1 MDWNL
6 LRGVSRSFYLTIRL
20 LPSPVREPIAL
31 GYLLARASDSI
42 ADTSAAELASRV
54 EALGQ
59 LRAGKIAS
67 TAVEALAGKQSVPA
81 EVELLRRLP
90 DLLKTLE
97 RSPARERIEWVW
109 AHILRGQIFDLE
121 RFNGNAEPLLPAE
134 LDEYT
139 FLVAGCVGEFWTRL
153 CAERLPGFSRQP
165 LEELVSL
172 GVAYGKG
179 LQLVNIL
186 RDRRGDAA
194 IGRVYVPNERF
205 AETKAQAAAGLE
217 AGLRWVA
224 AVDNRRVRFACLP
237 PARIGIETLAR
248 IEPDSGP
255 VKISR
260 RDVRRV
266 LVSALPALWSRGVA
280 TPAPAPR
287 RQS

>member
-1 MDWNL
+1 MDWAL

-20 LPSPVREPIAL
+20 LPAPVREPIAL

-42 ADTSAAELASRV
+42 ADTSAAEMGHRI
-54 EALGQ
+54 EALQQ
-59 LRAGKIAS
+59 LRVGKIAS
-67 TAVEALAGKQSVPA
+67 NAIVALAEKQFVPA
-81 EVELLRRLP
+81 EAELLRRLP
-90 DLLKTLE
+90 DLMKTLE
-97 RSPARERIEWVW
+97 RSPARARLEWVW
-109 AHILRGQIFDLE
+109 THILRGQIFDLE
-121 RFNGNAEPLLPAE
+121 RFSGNAEPLSPEE

-153 CAERLPGFSRQP
+153 CAERLPGFSRAP
-165 LEELVSL
+165 MDELVSL

-194 IGRVYVPNERF
+194 IGRIYVPDERF
-205 AETKAQAAAGLE
+205 AETKAQAAIGLD

-224 AVDNRRVRFACLP
+224 AVGNSRVRFACLP
-237 PARIGIETLAR
+237 PARIGLETLAR

-266 LVSALPALWSRGVA
+266 LVGAIPVLWSREAA
-280 TPAPAPR
+280 TTAPALR
-287 RQS
+287 RRS

>member
-1 MDWNL
+1 MDWTL
-6 LRGVSRSFYLTIRL
+6 LRDVSRSFYLTIRL

-42 ADTSAAELASRV
+42 ADTSAADVERRI
-54 EALGQ
+54 EALQQ
-59 LRAGKIAS
+59 LRHGD
-67 TAVEALAGKQSVPA
+67 TARNALEALVEKQAAPA
-81 EVELLRRLP
+81 EAELLRRLP
-90 DLLKTLE
+90 DLMDALE
-97 RSPARERIEWVW
+97 VSPARERLEWVW
-109 AHILRGQIFDLE
+109 EHILRGQIFDLV
-121 RFNGNAEPLLPAE
+121 RFNGNAEQLSSEE
-134 LDEYT
+134 LDEYA

-153 CAERLPGFSRQP
+153 CAERLPGFSRAP
-165 LEELVSL
+165 MDELVSL

-186 RDRRGDAA
+186 RDRRGDVA
-194 IGRVYVPNERF
+194 IGRIYVPDERF
-205 AETKAQAAAGLE
+205 AETKAQAAAGLD

-248 IEPDSGP
+248 IEPNSGP

-260 RDVRRV
+260 RDVRRL
-266 LVSALPALWSRGVA
+266 LVSAISALWSRESA

-287 RQS
+287 RRS

>member
-1 MDWNL
+1 MDWAL

-20 LPSPVREPIAL
+20 LPSRVREPISL

-42 ADTSAAELASRV
+42 ADTSAADVEHRV
-54 EALGQ
+54 EALRQ
-59 LRAGKIAS
+59 LRNGGVAPD
-67 TAVEALAGKQSVPA
+67 AVAALAEKQSAPA
-81 EVELLRRLP
+81 EAELLRRLP
-90 DLLKTLE
+90 DLLKMLE
-97 RSPARERIEWVW
+97 HSPARERLEWVW

-121 RFNGNAEPLLPAE
+121 RFNGNAEPLSPEE

-153 CAERLPGFSRQP
+153 CAERLPGFSKRP
-165 LEELVSL
+165 LDELVSL

-194 IGRVYVPNERF
+194 IGRVYVTDERF
-205 AETKAQAAAGLE
+205 VEAKAQAAAGLE
-217 AGLRWVA
+217 AGMRWVA

-237 PARIGIETLAR
+237 PARIGLETLAR

-266 LVSALPALWSRGVA
+266 LVSAIPALWSREAA

-287 RQS
+287 RRS

>member
-1 MDWNL
+1 MDWDL

-42 ADTSAAELASRV
+42 ADTSAAEVGHRI
-54 EALGQ
+54 EALQQ
-59 LRAGKIAS
+59 LRAGRIAPD
-67 TAVEALAGKQSVPA
+67 AVAALAEKQSVPA
-81 EVELLRRLP
+81 EAELLHRLP
-90 DLLKTLE
+90 DLLKTLAQ
-97 RSPARERIEWVW
+97 SPARARLEWVW

-121 RFNGNAEPLLPAE
+121 RFSGNAEPLSPEE

-153 CAERLPGFSRQP
+153 CAERLPGFSKHP

-172 GVAYGKG
+172 GIAYGKG

-194 IGRVYVPNERF
+194 IGRVYVPDERF
-205 AETKAQAAAGLE
+205 AETKTQAAAGLD
-217 AGLRWVA
+217 AGLRWVS

-237 PARIGIETLAR
+237 PARIGLETLAR
-248 IEPDSGP
+248 IESDSGP
-255 VKISR
+255 VKVSR

-266 LVSALPALWSRGVA
+266 LVSAIPVLWSRVA
-280 TPAPAPR
+280 ATSVPAPR
-287 RQS
+287 RRS

>member
-1 MDWNL
+1 MDWAL
-6 LRGVSRSFYLTIRL
+6 LRSVSRSFYLTIRL
-20 LPSPVREPIAL
+20 LPAPVREPIAL

-42 ADTSAAELASRV
+42 ADTSAADVERRI
-54 EALGQ
+54 EALQQ
-59 LRAGKIAS
+59 LRHGD
-67 TAVEALAGKQSVPA
+67 TARNALEALVEKQAATA
-81 EVELLRRLP
+81 EAELLRRLP
-90 DLLKTLE
+90 DLMDALE
-97 RSPARERIEWVW
+97 VSPARERLEWVW
-109 AHILRGQIFDLE
+109 EHILRGQLFDLV
-121 RFNGNAEPLLPAE
+121 RFNGNAEPLSPEE

-172 GVAYGKG
+172 GIAYGKG

-186 RDRRGDAA
+186 RDRRGDAE
-194 IGRVYVPNERF
+194 IGRVYVPDARF
-205 AETKAQAAAGLE
+205 AEAKAHAAAGLE

-237 PARIGIETLAR
+237 PARIGLETLAR
-248 IEPDSGP
+248 IESDSGP

-266 LVSALPALWSRGVA
+266 LVSALPVLWSRAAA
-280 TPAPAPR
+280 TPAPALR

>member
-1 MDWNL
+1 MDWTL

-42 ADTSAAELASRV
+42 ADTSAAELAYRV
-54 EALGQ
+54 EALRQ
-59 LRAGKIAS
+59 LRGGEIAPGVV
-67 TAVEALAGKQSVPA
+67 AALAERQSAPA
-81 EVELLRRLP
+81 EAELLRRLP
-90 DLLKTLE
+90 GLLNMLE

-121 RFNGNAEPLLPAE
+121 RFHAGAEPLSPEE

-153 CAERLPGFSRQP
+153 CAERLPGFSRRP
-165 LEELVSL
+165 VEELVRL
-172 GVAYGKG
+172 GIAYGKG

-194 IGRVYVPNERF
+194 IGRVYVPDERF
-205 AETKAQAAAGLE
+205 VETKALAASGLD

-237 PARIGIETLAR
+237 PARIGIETLAC
-248 IEPDSGP
+248 IEQDSGP

-266 LVSALPALWSRGVA
+266 LVGALPVLWNREVA
-280 TPAPAPR
+280 GAG
-287 RQS
+287 

>member
-1 MDWNL
+1 MDWAL

-20 LPSPVREPIAL
+20 LPSRVREPISL

-42 ADTSAAELASRV
+42 ADTSGAELPRRI

-59 LRAGKIAS
+59 LRDGKIAQV
-67 TAVEALAGKQSVPA
+67 AVAALAERQSAPA
-81 EVELLRRLP
+81 EAELLRRLP
-90 DLLKTLE
+90 DLLKMLE
-97 RSPARERIEWVW
+97 HSLARERLESVW

-121 RFNGNAEPLLPAE
+121 RFHAGADPLSPAE

-153 CAERLPGFSRQP
+153 CAERLPGFSRHS

-186 RDRRGDAA
+186 RDRSGDAA
-194 IGRVYVPNERF
+194 LGRVYVTDERF
-205 AETKAQAAAGLE
+205 AEAKAQAAAGLE

-224 AVDNRRVRFACLP
+224 AVDNRRARFACLP
-237 PARIGIETLAR
+237 PARIGLETLAR

-266 LVSALPALWSRGVA
+266 LVGALPVLWNRGA
-280 TPAPAPR
+280 AMPAPAPR
-287 RQS
+287 RRS

>member
-6 LRGVSRSFYLTIRL
+6 LRGVSRSFFLTIRL

-42 ADTSAAELASRV
+42 ADTSAAEVGHRI
-54 EALGQ
+54 EALQQ
-59 LRAGKIAS
+59 LRVGKIAPD
-67 TAVEALAGKQSVPA
+67 AVATLAEKQSVPA
-81 EVELLRRLP
+81 EAELLRRLP

-97 RSPARERIEWVW
+97 RSSARERLEWVW

-121 RFNGNAEPLLPAE
+121 RFNGSAEPLSPEE

-172 GVAYGKG
+172 GIAYGKG

-194 IGRVYVPNERF
+194 IGRVYLPDERF
-205 AETKAQAAAGLE
+205 AETKARATAGLE

-237 PARIGIETLAR
+237 PARIGLETLAR
-248 IEPDSGP
+248 IKPDSGP

-266 LVSALPALWSRGVA
+266 LVSALPVLWSRGA
-280 TPAPAPR
+280 AMPAPAPR

>member
-1 MDWNL
+1 MDWNH

-20 LPSPVREPIAL
+20 LPSAVREPIAL

-42 ADTSAAELASRV
+42 ADTSSAEVERRV
-54 EALGQ
+54 EALQQ
-59 LRAGKIAS
+59 LRRGGISENALA
-67 TAVEALAGKQSVPA
+67 ALAGKQSAPA
-81 EVELLRRLP
+81 EAELLRRLP
-90 DLLKTLE
+90 ELLAALEASSARADL
-97 RSPARERIEWVW
+97 EWVW
-109 AHILRGQIFDLE
+109 ERILRGQIFDLA
-121 RFNGNAEPLLPAE
+121 RFGADAEPLSAEE

-153 CAERLPGFSRQP
+153 CAERLPEFSRRP
-165 LEELVSL
+165 LEDLVAL

-194 IGRVYVPNERF
+194 IGRVYVPDARF
-205 AETKAQAAAGLE
+205 ATAKERAREGLE

-237 PARIGIETLAR
+237 PARIGLETLAR

-260 RDVRRV
+260 REVRRV
-266 LVSALPALWSRGVA
+266 LIGAIPALW
-280 TPAPAPR
+280 R
-287 RQS
+287 RPMGGDR